1 MNHFK
6 DRDRQLQLG
15 LMFKHHVDIFSQ
27 DDRRNSF
34 LIVYW
39 WEFLIVP
46 ALVNTGL
53 RFTRCYS
60 KDHNCNFKMP
70 NIWGRSIT
78 TFHFREMGP
87 GLLRLGFMRQRLDSR
102 PPWLAE
108 HVFFGGVFYSIS
120 VINKSF
126 AKLASPLAMSVY
138 TVFLHSPVATVTLNP
153 KVNRVLPLLIVY
165 TRFLYVRH

>member
-27 DDRRNSF
+27 DGRRNSF

-78 TFHFREMGP
+78 TFNFREMGP

-108 HVFFGGVFYSIS
+108 HVFLGV
-120 VINKSF
+120 SF
-126 AKLASPLAMSVY
+126 IVY
-138 TVFLHSPVATVTLNP
+138 LLST
-153 KVNRVLPLLIVY
+153 RVLQSWQVHSQWVY
-165 TRFLYVRH
+165 TRFFYIVPWRPWP